1 MEAAIHNDLTATMR
15 RAVTFTFA
23 SGTSGILV
31 DLGIGRSLVGFEVPV
46 GLADGSMTFKKGAGG
61 DEAKTI
67 PTTTN
72 VIQVMNEDGSD
83 TAAYT
88 VDHSTGTTYFPV
100 NPVVFRG
107 ARWLAA
113 ISSAGQGTKKLT
125 FITEPT

>member
-1 MEAAIHNDLTATMR
+1 MR

-23 SGTSGILV
+23 SGTSGVLV
-31 DLGIGRSLVGFEVPV
+31 DLGIGRSLVGFEIPV
-46 GLADGSMTFKKGAGG
+46 ALTDGSMTFKKGAGG

-72 VIQVMNEDGSD
+72 IIQKEVDGEGGD

-88 VDHSTGTTYFPV
+88 VDHSTGTTYHPV
-100 NPVVFRG
+100 NPLVFRG

-113 ISSAGQGTKKLT
+113 ISSAGQGTKTLT